1 MHHPATAVCAFFV
14 VLYIADGLW
23 KPALLRGPM
32 VCFWAYDFLAWVAL
46 PLLALLALHSA
57 TSLSARDYGLSAP
70 PGWKDIASG
79 MPLPLLALFL
89 VNMFAYGTAL
99 ELLGYRKP
107 DFSYITA
114 LQSLGSLW
122 IVGTVYLAATA
133 GLWESIFYI
142 GLPWLCLTRNGN
154 TSAWARRG
162 FILISSVLF
171 AAAHLENGLANAIGA
186 LFFQLVAVSWYLS
199 LRTLWPIIG
208 AHALIEVYYLWPW
221 AWVRT

>member
-32 VCFWAYDFLAWVAL
+32 VYFWAYDFLAWVAL

-57 TSLSARDYGLSAP
+57 TSLSARDYGLCAP
-70 PGWKDIASG
+70 LGWKDIAQV
-79 MPLPLLALFL
+79 MPLPVFALFL
-89 VNMFAYGTAL
+89 VNMFAYGAAL
-99 ELLGYRKP
+99 ELFGYPKP

-114 LQSLGSLW
+114 LQPLGALW

-133 GLWESIFYI
+133 ALWESIFYI
-142 GLPWLCLTRNGN
+142 GLPWFCLTRSGN
-154 TSAWARRG
+154 TSTWARCG

-171 AAAHLENGLANAIGA
+171 AAAHYESGLANAAGA
-186 LFFQLVAVSWYLS
+186 FFFQFVAASWYLS
-199 LRTLWPIIG
+199 LGTLWPIIG
-208 AHALIEVYYLWPW
+208 AHVLIDVYYLWPW